1 MRKNITRSKRKSS
14 NTISSRN
21 RAKHATRVK
30 FVKRTTSSPSRFGI
44 KKAVASV
51 SPFEHTSDDA
61 GKPPRLQKVLASAG
75 FGSRRACEELI
86 TAGRVEI
93 DKQIVTE
100 LGVRVDVATQH
111 VRVDG
116 QSIRPKK
123 RVYIALYK
131 PKGFLCTHA
140 DQQGRKRAVDLLPE
154 NLGQV
159 FPVGRLDMNS
169 EGLLLLTNDG
179 ELGERLTHPRY
190 GVKKLYRVLVA
201 GVVTNEELAKLRR
214 GIRVSEG
221 ILSVDSIIVKSVHKL
236 STVLDIT
243 LSEGRNREIR
253 RMLAA
258 TGHKVMQLVR
268 MSIGQIKLGK
278 MVPGEWR
285 HLSTSEVRQ
294 LFEQ

>member
-14 NTISSRN
+14 NKISSRN
-21 RAKHATRVK
+21 HAKHATRVK
-30 FVKRTTSSPSRFGI
+30 PVKRTTNSPVRFGS
-44 KKAVASV
+44 KKVAASA
-51 SPFEHTSDDA
+51 SPFEHTDDDA

-93 DKQIVTE
+93 DKKVVTE
-100 LGVRVDVATQH
+100 LGVRVDITTQH

-201 GVVTNEELAKLRR
+201 GVVTNEELAKLRK

-221 ILSVDSIIVKSVHKL
+221 ILSVDSIIVKSIHKL

-278 MVPGEWR
+278 MAPGEWR
-285 HLSTSEVRQ
+285 HLATSEVRQ